1 MPYRFGPFFS
11 NELDRLAREQLER
24 ERLEQLMQLG
34 NVLFGGTAPGAGSTS
49 PWERTSSHMPGVWNG
64 EPIIRPMPMPYHPQ
78 HPGSPVDPEYM
89 LKPMPYRP
97 GAWIDPKDALMPKGL
112 FAQGRFEGAD
122 RDSSTD
128 ALGSMASYTQ
138 DSHANQVSTFPFRVE
153 NRKPDGTWD
162 AQDATDENIKGTS
175 VDPYEPKWPRWKQ
188 RPPLHG
194 EGEFISHEPFFD
206 IDEIT
211 QKAEFYP
218 PGRPLTD
225 KNVGGH
231 PATRQRI
238 GDMPGGNL
246 WRRRLLVGGAQ
257 EAGPYTEPLGRTP
270 PEPADMRGL
279 QLAGLAPS
287 QSRPRQGTQ
296 TARPQTTFDDNDVE
310 LLARLIFAEGAN
322 QFRKP
327 GVYLGLGHTV
337 LNRMKARGFPNT
349 LQGVI
354 FDRTPSGVPQFE
366 SVGGNLWN
374 LAGNPG
380 ALTADNAI
388 AYQAARATAND
399 LLYGSEY
406 NFDDPTGGA
415 TYFYSTTRNSPP
427 AGFFT
432 NRINSGR
439 LQETYK
445 AGDPRTGEFRFLRD
459 TQP

>member
-1 MPYRFGPFFS
+1 MNSIALRAS
-11 NELDRLAREQLER
+11 NSSASVSSSSCSLGTCCSAAPPQALAPPA
-24 ERLEQLMQLG
+24 LG
-34 NVLFGGTAPGAGSTS
+34 NGHRRTCQVCGMESPSSGRCQCRITHSIQVPQSIQNICSSQCRTA
-49 PWERTSSHMPGVWNG
+49 
-64 EPIIRPMPMPYHPQ
+64 
-78 HPGSPVDPEYM
+78 
-89 LKPMPYRP
+89 
-97 GAWIDPKDALMPKGL
+97 
-112 FAQGRFEGAD
+112 
-122 RDSSTD
+122 
-128 ALGSMASYTQ
+128 
-138 DSHANQVSTFPFRVE
+138 RV
-153 NRKPDGTWD
+153 
-162 AQDATDENIKGTS
+162 
-175 VDPYEPKWPRWKQ
+175 
-188 RPPLHG
+188 
-194 EGEFISHEPFFD
+194 
-206 IDEIT
+206 
-211 QKAEFYP
+211 
-218 PGRPLTD
+218 
-225 KNVGGH
+225 
-231 PATRQRI
+231 
-238 GDMPGGNL
+238 
-246 WRRRLLVGGAQ
+246 
-257 EAGPYTEPLGRTP
+257 
-270 PEPADMRGL
+270 RGL